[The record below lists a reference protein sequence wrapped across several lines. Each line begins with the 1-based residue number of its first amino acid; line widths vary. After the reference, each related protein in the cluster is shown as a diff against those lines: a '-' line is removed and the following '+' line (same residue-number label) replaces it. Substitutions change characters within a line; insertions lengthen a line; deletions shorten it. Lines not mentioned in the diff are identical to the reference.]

1 MTRPDL
7 EEEKIDDTLQ
17 IAEEYRKLTFNYLI
31 PLILEACEK
40 KQTKITLDHSLSETM
55 LKFLKTKGFKCFSSS
70 WSTVIEW

>member
-17 IAEEYRKLTFNYLI
+17 NAEEYRKLTFNYLI

-40 KQTKITLDHSLSETM
+40 KQSKITLDHPSSDTM
-55 LKFLKTKGFKCFSSS
+55 LKFLKNKGFKCFSSS
-70 WSTVIEW
+70 WTTVIEW